1 METTDFKITEENKEK
16 QVINEREFFGW
27 DHKYTESIPNSDFWL
42 KHLPNRWIATKG
54 LVLWIF
60 AIGSVVPLFLPQRYV
75 WDFLI
80 LFTVGILLFLIGI
93 IVPPR
98 VWNEMLFDE
107 YKSGKEVKIYFMR
120 EEGNPYMDR
129 IKELESEYFDLEL
142 LPIPS
147 IRGFVITLILWII
160 FFGPIVTFAI
170 SVKFV
175 QLSKIVYYL
184 GVGVLVFEIVHNL
197 ISRKIN
203 FIENQKIQARKE
215 EIKDE
220 AKRLLSYSYQ
230 NGREFSTQAESGSD
244 RVELNKLNFLEEIKR
259 KFGEVSSAI
268 VFLIIG
274 KGPVTKK
281 ILDALEDSVPSK
293 VIDFSVTST
302 QDAVNKITE
311 ITLSMGNLE
320 EEALAYDEK
329 FLEKIIET
337 AVNSGINVEM
347 SSKFNYDGNEAYL
360 LAFVSR
366 DVSNLENFN
375 A

>member
-160 FFGPIVTFAI
+160 FFGPLVTFTI

-203 FIENQKIQARKE
+203 FIENQKIRARKE
-215 EIKDE
+215 EIKAE

-230 NGREFSTQAESGSD
+230 NGRGFSTQAESGSD
-244 RVELNKLNFLEEIKR
+244 RAELNKTNFLEEIKR

-320 EEALAYDEK
+320 DEALAYDEK